1 MVGLEVVFWSCFLLV
16 AHTYLL
22 YPVSLLV
29 ASVAVQTS
37 RDWRYLVTRRDR
49 RRIRQDPVELPTVSF
64 IIPAYNEERH
74 LPAKLGNLA
83 ELDYPKELLEILFV
97 SDGATDRTNGI
108 LTAAEGGNVRVIY
121 LPARGGKASAVN
133 QAVEQAHHRLLVLSD
148 AATLFAPDA
157 IRKLVRHFA
166 DSEVGVVCGALQ
178 FHGSEE
184 SRQTEGI
191 YWRYEGLLRLMES
204 RLGVTLTASG
214 AIYAVRRECFVPL
227 SADTLVEDLVVPM
240 NARKQGY
247 RVLYDPEARATDF
260 APATV
265 SDEFT
270 RRVRIATGS
279 FRALGQLL
287 RGPLDPLTGFAFF
300 SHKLLRW
307 ILPLLLI
314 GMLLTSALLSDH
326 QVVYRAMFLAQGVF
340 YLWGMVGYLFRRQ
353 VGGIRYALIP
363 YYLLAMHLAFL
374 VGLVRVFSRRGEVGW
389 HRAG

>member
-1 MVGLEVVFWSCFLLV
+1 L
-16 AHTYLL
+16 
-22 YPVSLLV
+22 
-29 ASVAVQTS
+29 
-37 RDWRYLVTRRDR
+37 RDWQYLVSRRDR
-49 RRIRQDPVELPTVSF
+49 RRIPRDPVELPAVSF

-74 LPAKLGNLA
+74 LPAKLKNLA
-83 ELDYPKELLEILFV
+83 ELDYPKEVLEILFV
-97 SDGATDRTNGI
+97 SDGASDGTNGI
-108 LTAAEGGNVRVIY
+108 LAAAEGGNVRVIY
-121 LPARGGKASAVN
+121 LPIRGGKAIAVN
-133 QAVEQAHHRLLVLSD
+133 EAVEQARHRLLVLSD

-166 DSEVGVVCGALQ
+166 DSQVGVVCGALQ
-178 FHGSEE
+178 FQGSVE
-184 SRQTEGI
+184 SRQTEGV
-191 YWRYEGLLRLMES
+191 YWRYEGMLRLMES

-214 AIYAVRRECFVPL
+214 AIYAIRRKCFVPL
-227 SADTLVEDLVVPM
+227 PANTLVEDLLVPM

-265 SDEFT
+265 GGEFA

-279 FRALGQLL
+279 FRALSQLL
-287 RGPLDPLTGFAFF
+287 RGPLGPLTGFAFF

-314 GMLLTSALLSDH
+314 GMLLASALLSEH
-326 QVVYRAMFLAQGVF
+326 VLYRAMFLAQGAF
-340 YLWGMVGYLFRRQ
+340 YVWGVAGYLFRRQ

-374 VGLVRVFSRRGEVGW
+374 VGLVRFLSRRGEVGW
-389 HRAG
+389 RRAG